1 MKSRYYR
8 KQRARKVARS
18 RQSRSPI
25 RKVTRRFPI
34 KLTIV
39 VFLLVGLGLGLSKT
53 SLASF
58 LTPLSIVSNILSPSG
73 LETSDG
79 RTNFLVLGIDT
90 RLNSTHGSATLTDT
104 IIFAS
109 ISQRGGNV
117 KVISLPRDLWV
128 PLGKGYSGKI
138 NAAYSVGGGVEA
150 VRGVVSR
157 ILGVPIHYYV
167 VVDFEGFERALDILG
182 GVMVDV
188 ERSFDDYYYP
198 IPGMEEEWCPA
209 DPPEADAAAPKSEN
223 GVGGEDEEGSTEED
237 QSEADSPRADGEM
250 GESGDP
256 PSDSEGVAG
265 EDPPEADT
273 AKEEEEKEHP
283 CRWQHVH
290 FDAGPQVMDGETALR
305 YVRSRH
311 AVGEEGNDFARAHR
325 QQRFLLA
332 VKDEV
337 LSLGTF
343 SNPAKLKELYEA
355 YQDTVK
361 TNVGFPEAQK
371 LFDFARSL
379 GEDTIQT
386 FVLDDGSGDAP
397 RLLFTPRDLSLYG
410 GAYVLVPR
418 AGDFSQVHAFV
429 QKTLFGQD

>member
-1 MKSRYYR
+1 M
-8 KQRARKVARS
+8 
-18 RQSRSPI
+18 
-25 RKVTRRFPI
+25 
-34 KLTIV
+34 
-39 VFLLVGLGLGLSKT
+39 VGLGLGLSRI

-58 LTPLSIVSNILSPSG
+58 LTPLSIVSNILSSSG

-90 RLNSTHGSATLTDT
+90 RLNSTYGSATLTDT

-109 ISQRGGNV
+109 ISQRDGDV
-117 KVISLPRDLWV
+117 RVISLPRDLWV
-128 PLGKGYSGKI
+128 PLGEGYSGKI

-150 VRGVVSR
+150 VQGVASR

-167 VVDFEGFERALDILG
+167 VVDFEGFERVIDVLG

-198 IPGMEEEWCPA
+198 IPGMEEEWCPV
-209 DPPEADAAAPKSEN
+209 DPPEADSPPGA
-223 GVGGEDEEGSTEED
+223 D
-237 QSEADSPRADGEM
+237 EADSESENAVAVEDEGGPATVEGDQPELPSESEGDGE
-250 GESGDP
+250 DP
-256 PSDSEGVAG
+256 P
-265 EDPPEADT
+265 DPPEADE
-273 AKEEEEKEHP
+273 ADEADEKKHP
-283 CRWQHVH
+283 CRWQYVH

-311 AVGEEGNDFARAHR
+311 AVGAEGNDFARARR

-332 VKDEV
+332 VKDEF

-343 SNPAKLKELYEA
+343 SSPAKLKELYEA

-371 LFDFARSL
+371 LFDFVRSL
-379 GEDTIQT
+379 RDGAIQT
-386 FVLDDGSGDAP
+386 FVLDDGSGEAP
-397 RLLFTPRDLSLYG
+397 RLLFTPRDPSLYG

-429 QKTLFGQD
+429 QRTLFGQD